1 MVCLP
6 TCDEAGVGFRYSQT
20 DNATVLTFDRPGA
33 KAAFIP
39 ISKDDEYLAHSKGSG
54 IPLDVFASLDGK

>member
-1 MVCLP
+1 M
-6 TCDEAGVGFRYSQT
+6 GFRYSQT